1 MSYRKIIGASLIALC
16 MSVAAPAMAAMD
28 SAPAA
33 QPAPAEQSA
42 SSQNFPDAKLNSYA
56 VANVTVEQINQQY
69 AARAQATTDATAK
82 QQIEQEKN
90 AKLAETVTQSGLTVD
105 EYNQIYMASKADAA
119 LAAKIA
125 SLKAPAGTAEPSSI
139 Q

>member
-1 MSYRKIIGASLIALC
+1 MSYRKTIGASLFALG
-16 MSVAAPAMAAMD
+16 MAVAAPAMAAMD
-28 SAPAA
+28 SAPAS
-33 QPAPAEQSA
+33 QSVA
-42 SSQNFPDAKLNSYA
+42 AGHSTSTQAFPDAKLNSYA
-56 VANVTVEQINQQY
+56 VANVTVEQLNQQY

-90 AKLAETVTQSGLTVD
+90 AKLAETVTQAGLTVD
-105 EYNQIYMASKADAA
+105 EYNQIYMASKADTA

-125 SLKAPAGTAEPSSI
+125 SLKAPAGTAQPSSI

>member
-1 MSYRKIIGASLIALC
+1 MSYRKTIGASLFALG
-16 MSVAAPAMAAMD
+16 MAVAAPAMAAMD

-33 QPAPAEQSA
+33 QPAPAEQA
-42 SSQNFPDAKLNSYA
+42 STQNFPEAKINSYA
-56 VANVTVEQINQQY
+56 VANVTVEQLNQQY
-69 AARAQATTDATAK
+69 AARAQTVTDAAAK

-90 AKLAETVTQSGLTVD
+90 AKLAETVTQAGLTVD
-105 EYNQIYMASKADAA
+105 EYNQIYMASKADTA

>member
-1 MSYRKIIGASLIALC
+1 MSYRKTIGASLFALG
-16 MSVAAPAMAAMD
+16 MAVAAPAMAAMD

-33 QPAPAEQSA
+33 QPAPAEQAA
-42 SSQNFPDAKLNSYA
+42 STQNFPEAKINSYA
-56 VANVTVEQINQQY
+56 VANATVEQLNQQY
-69 AARAQATTDATAK
+69 AARAQTVTDAAAK

-90 AKLAETVTQSGLTVD
+90 AKLAETVTQAGLTVD
-105 EYNQIYMASKADAA
+105 EYNQIYMASKADTA

>member
-1 MSYRKIIGASLIALC
+1 MSYRKTIGASLIALG

-28 SAPAA
+28 AAPAT

-42 SSQNFPDAKLNSYA
+42 SGQTFPDAKLNSYA

-69 AARAQATTDATAK
+69 AARAQAATDAAAK

-90 AKLAETVTQSGLTVD
+90 AKLAETVTKTGLTVD